1 MIHFLSARQQL
12 WISKFHSWSNKT
24 TSYWQFIDNFV
35 TDDDDIDCNYDDNV
49 IDDDF
54 DYANITNDDINCI
67 DNDDDDYWEGREG
80 PLIVIDDDD
89 DDDYSNVDD
98 DD

>member
-1 MIHFLSARQQL
+1 MIHFLSAWQQL

-24 TSYWQFIDNFV
+24 TSYWLFIDNFV

-54 DYANITNDDINCI
+54 DNANITNDDINYI
-67 DNDDDDYWEGREG
+67 D
-80 PLIVIDDDD
+80 IDDDD
-89 DDDYSNVDD
+89 DW
-98 DD
+98 

>member
-1 MIHFLSARQQL
+1 MIGRWFTFCLHDNNYEYLNFILGQIKRPL
-12 WISKFHSWSNKT
+12 
-24 TSYWQFIDNFV
+24 IDNFV
-35 TDDDDIDCNYDDNV
+35 NDDDDIDCNYDDNV

-54 DYANITNDDINCI
+54 DYANITNDDINYI
-67 DNDDDDYWEGREG
+67 DNDDDDDWEGREG

-98 DD
+98 GD